1 MLITRIRFT
10 ATCRSDMWQS
20 NPWPD
25 WLARRHLL
33 CFVYRAKS
41 ARSNIELHRLRK
53 DQNVPPTDAIFRVKQ
68 IAKSHQLWSRTL
80 VYPQG
85 SYGSLK
91 SMKVQD
97 ILAVKIMYLKVLNF
111 QETVEKSIKVHI
123 KRVLLLIN
131 NYVCYFADA
140 SFEAIVCKKIFCGGK
155 SHSCRRRPIILPA
168 SRSFP
173 ANRSIG

>member
-1 MLITRIRFT
+1 MCRAAFYCRIIAHYVVVGLSPARD
-10 ATCRSDMWQS
+10 APGPGPALWPLPCRAQ
-20 NPWPD
+20 PRP
-25 WLARRHLL
+25 R
-33 CFVYRAKS
+33 
-41 ARSNIELHRLRK
+41 
-53 DQNVPPTDAIFRVKQ
+53 PG
-68 IAKSHQLWSRTL
+68 QLGPGVS
-80 VYPQG
+80 QG

-131 NYVCYFADA
+131 NYVCYFAGA

>member
-1 MLITRIRFT
+1 MST
-10 ATCRSDMWQS
+10 
-20 NPWPD
+20 
-25 WLARRHLL
+25 
-33 CFVYRAKS
+33 
-41 ARSNIELHRLRK
+41 HRTGK
-53 DQNVPPTDAIFRVKQ
+53 YK
-68 IAKSHQLWSRTL
+68 HE
-80 VYPQG
+80 QG

-131 NYVCYFADA
+131 NYVCYFAGA

>member
-1 MLITRIRFT
+1 MPKMIYICILLIYFKVISKKGGHY
-10 ATCRSDMWQS
+10 C
-20 NPWPD
+20 P
-25 WLARRHLL
+25 
-33 CFVYRAKS
+33 
-41 ARSNIELHRLRK
+41 RL
-53 DQNVPPTDAIFRVKQ
+53 P
-68 IAKSHQLWSRTL
+68 
-80 VYPQG
+80 
-85 SYGSLK
+85 
-91 SMKVQD
+91 
-97 ILAVKIMYLKVLNF
+97 YLKVLNF

-131 NYVCYFADA
+131 NYVCYFAGA